1 VAATDIGEIQK
12 SCIFAF
18 EKHFSNH
25 SEISN
30 EISMKKIMTAL
41 AVAATLSACTSQQ
54 PKMLVL
60 YYSQE
65 GTTQKVAEQIAAE
78 LGADIERFDVEEPYT
93 GNFQETIERCLKERE
108 EGISPK
114 VKPIASDISKY
125 DIIFLGYPIW
135 FGTYAPPVAALLKDI
150 NLDGK
155 VVVPFC
161 TFGSGGLYSSTAD
174 LQQAIP
180 GAEVRDGFG
189 IRSARIDKLQ
199 PELERFLVIG
209 GYKEGEV
216 ESYPDYSEQMPVTE
230 EQVAIFDAACSDY
243 QFPLGTPISVGT
255 RETSSSVD
263 YLFTVESMGRDGNPA
278 QSKIYVTVPKS
289 ADARPEFTIVVR

>member
-1 VAATDIGEIQK
+1 
-12 SCIFAF
+12 
-18 EKHFSNH
+18 
-25 SEISN
+25 
-30 EISMKKIMTAL
+30 MKKIMTAL
-41 AVAATLSACTSQQ
+41 AVAAAMSACTSQQ

-108 EGISPK
+108 EGVSPK
-114 VKPIASDISKY
+114 AKPIASDISQY

-161 TFGSGGLYSSTAD
+161 TFGSGGLYSSAAD
-174 LQQAIP
+174 LRQAFP
-180 GAEVRDGFG
+180 GADVREGFG

-199 PELERFLVIG
+199 PELERFLIVG
-209 GYKEGEV
+209 GFKEGEV
-216 ESYPDYSEQMPVTE
+216 ETYPDYSEQVPVTE

-243 QFPLGTPISVGT
+243 QFPLGTPISVGS
-255 RETSSSVD
+255 RETSTSVD
-263 YLFTVESMGRDGNPA
+263 YLFTVESMGRDGKPA
-278 QSKIYVTVPKS
+278 QSKVYVVVPKS

>member
-1 VAATDIGEIQK
+1 
-12 SCIFAF
+12 
-18 EKHFSNH
+18 
-25 SEISN
+25 
-30 EISMKKIMTAL
+30 M
-41 AVAATLSACTSQQ
+41 
-54 PKMLVL
+54 
-60 YYSQE
+60 
-65 GTTQKVAEQIAAE
+65 
-78 LGADIERFDVEEPYT
+78 
-93 GNFQETIERCLKERE
+93 
-108 EGISPK
+108 
-114 VKPIASDISKY
+114 
-125 DIIFLGYPIW
+125 
-135 FGTYAPPVAALLKDI
+135 
-150 NLDGK
+150 
-155 VVVPFC
+155 
-161 TFGSGGLYSSTAD
+161 
-174 LQQAIP
+174 QQAIP

-243 QFPLGTPISVGT
+243 QFPLGTPVSVGT